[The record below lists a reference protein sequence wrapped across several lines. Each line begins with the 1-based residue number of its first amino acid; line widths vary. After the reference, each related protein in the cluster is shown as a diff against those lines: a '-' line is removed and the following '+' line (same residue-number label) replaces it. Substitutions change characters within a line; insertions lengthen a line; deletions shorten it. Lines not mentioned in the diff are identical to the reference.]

1 MVVKLN
7 MPNLVPDEIE
17 YIDNVVA
24 QRTVN
29 PNKTYFSDYSSRWK
43 ARVREYLDNFGNPEN
58 IDDSLII
65 SVAEQNKFINLYE
78 SDNENLLH
86 VPIIDELR
94 NRELQFCPS
103 CGEDGTP
110 NTLDHYLPKR
120 SFPEYSILS
129 INLFPMCDICQGK
142 KKANTLS
149 VDGEKLFIH
158 PYYDDF
164 ITDQII
170 ELVVSPPY
178 NAPTNFRIEAKSS
191 LSQSQKKLVNHQI
204 EELSLHIRY
213 SKFLKDEYIRLLKL
227 VVIMRRKEFDV
238 LAQIQSFHDMAEMK
252 SINTWSQV
260 FYAGVLS
267 NDDLLHYLISEEL
280 PDFL

>member
-1 MVVKLN
+1 

-24 QRTVN
+24 QRTAN
-29 PNKTYFSDYSSRWK
+29 PNKTYFRDYSNSWK
-43 ARVREYLDNFGNPEN
+43 VRVREYLDNFGNPEN
-58 IDDSLII
+58 INDSLIT
-65 SVAEQNKFINLYE
+65 SVAEKNKFINLYE
-78 SDNENLLH
+78 SDKKNFIH

-120 SFPEYSILS
+120 PFPEYSILS
-129 INLFPMCDICQGK
+129 RNLFPMCDICQGE

-149 VDGEKLFIH
+149 NDGEKLFIH

-164 ITDQII
+164 ITNQII

-178 NAPTNFRIEAKSS
+178 NAPTNFRVKAKSS
-191 LSQSQKKLVNHQI
+191 LSQSQRKLVNHHI
-204 EELSLHIRY
+204 DELNLHKRY

-227 VVIMRRKEFDV
+227 VVRMRGKGFDI

-252 SINTWSQV
+252 SVNTWGQI
-260 FYAGVLS
+260 FYSGVLA
-267 NDDLLHYLISEEL
+267 NDDLLNYR
-280 PDFL
+280 